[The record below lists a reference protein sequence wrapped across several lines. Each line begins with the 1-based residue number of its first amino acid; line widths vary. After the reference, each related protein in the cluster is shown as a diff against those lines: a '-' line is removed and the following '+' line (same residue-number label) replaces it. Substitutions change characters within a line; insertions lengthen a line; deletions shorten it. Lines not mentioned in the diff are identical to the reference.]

1 MSTVR
6 PRDSQR
12 AKVYAAENAV
22 AKELGLLTYQV
33 NPFGMMGD
41 VNDIQ
46 RSRWARN
53 RNPDLKYMP
62 FCISRT
68 KYPVRCWAP
77 DFLEYP
83 MPQDGQWMLG
93 LGKASTHLHVIHAVI
108 HYLQPRDSALHGP
121 EFARLYI
128 QAVRQ
133 FLGPDESDT
142 LARAFR
148 EHRVKA
154 RVISPEARAKAR
166 HRALG
171 KDIARQATGNPSPL
185 TPNQNRR
192 ANELADIHSNLTE
205 RDST

>member
-1 MSTVR
+1 MR

-12 AKVYAAENAV
+12 AKVYDAEKDA
-22 AKELGLLTYQV
+22 AKELELLTYGV
-33 NPFGMMGD
+33 NPSALMGD
-41 VNDIQ
+41 INDIQ

-53 RNPDLKYMP
+53 RNSGLRFMP
-62 FCISRT
+62 FCVSRT
-68 KYPVRCWAP
+68 KYPIRCWAI

-83 MPQDGQWMLG
+83 MPQWKLG
-93 LGKASTHLHVIHAVI
+93 LGKASTPLHVVHAVV

-121 EFARLYI
+121 EFARLYL

-133 FLGPDESDT
+133 FLGEEERDA

-148 EHRVKA
+148 ERRVKA
-154 RVISPEARAKAR
+154 RVVSPEARAKAR

-171 KDIARQATGNPSPL
+171 MNLARQASGEDSPL
-185 TPNQNRR
+185 IPNQNRR
-192 ANELADIHSNLTE
+192 ANELAKIHSNLTE

>member
-1 MSTVR
+1 MGVAR

-12 AKVYAAENAV
+12 TKVYDAEKAAAR
-22 AKELGLLTYQV
+22 ELELLTYGV
-33 NPFGMMGD
+33 NPSALMSD
-41 VNDIQ
+41 INDIQ

-53 RNPDLKYMP
+53 RNPDLRYMP
-62 FCISRT
+62 FCVSRT
-68 KYPVRCWAP
+68 KYPIRCWAI

-83 MPQDGQWMLG
+83 MPQDGEWKLG
-93 LGKASTHLHVIHAVI
+93 LGKASTPLHVVHAVV

-121 EFARLYI
+121 EFARLYL
-128 QAVRQ
+128 QATRR
-133 FLGPDESDT
+133 FLGEEERDA

-154 RVISPEARAKAR
+154 RVVSAEARAKAR

-171 KDIARQATGNPSPL
+171 TNIARRASGENSPL
-185 TPNQNRR
+185 IPNQNRR
-192 ANELADIHSNLTE
+192 ANELAKIHSNLTE